1 MSEGLILQEQRGR
14 VRILRLNRPEKR
26 NALNRPMIE
35 ALLQALEQATGDDS
49 VAAILI
55 AAHGAVFCAGA
66 DIAEMR
72 ALREDPA
79 AAETRRALSKALL
92 AAPGGIG
99 KPVVAA
105 VHAAALGAGAALAI
119 CCDMAVLAEEALLG
133 FPEARHGMLPALM
146 APVLLRYLPPR
157 RVFELLATGRDIPP
171 AEALTLGLVQ
181 RVAPAAAVLDEAAAL
196 AEAAALLPPPDLL
209 RLKALLMDGKAAPA

>member
-1 MSEGLILQEQRGR
+1 MSEGLILQEQRSR

-35 ALLQALEQATGDDS
+35 ALVQALEQAGGDDS

-79 AAETRRALSKALL
+79 AMEARRALSKALL

-105 VHAAALGAGAALAI
+105 LHGAALGAGAALAL
-119 CCDMAVLAEEALLG
+119 CCDMAVLAEEAVLG

-146 APVLLRYLPPR
+146 APVLLRHVPPR
-157 RVFELLATGRDIPP
+157 RAFDLLATGRDIPP
-171 AEALTLGLVQ
+171 AEALALGLVQ
-181 RVAPAAAVLDEAAAL
+181 RVMPAAAVLDEAAAL
-196 AEAAALLPPPDLL
+196 AEAAALLPPPELL
-209 RLKALLMDGKAAPA
+209 RLKELLMDGKAAPA